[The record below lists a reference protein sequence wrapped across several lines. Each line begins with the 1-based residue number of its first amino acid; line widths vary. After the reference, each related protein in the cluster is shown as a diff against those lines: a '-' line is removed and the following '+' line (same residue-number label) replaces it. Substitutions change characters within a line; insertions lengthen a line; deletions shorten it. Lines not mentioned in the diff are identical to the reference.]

1 MNGNNELV
9 ENEGDG
15 RGGGVGQIRQQNMV
29 VDPHVNH
36 PDRLP
41 CCRTEVTDGDGAY
54 GAASAEGADFAGV
67 GKCCF
72 NAEFHVAT
80 ASGVAGAVE
89 VPVISAAGVHCISP
103 VTGDQIG
110 LWNVFF
116 FCFFLGGGGGLCTF
130 VQGRLQ
136 PTQSQ
141 LIQIYSVEWTDV
153 YDTHTTLN
161 TEQNQLAIKATADN

>member
-1 MNGNNELV
+1 MNGNDELV

-15 RGGGVGQIRQQNMV
+15 RGGVGQIRQQNMV

-41 CCRTEVTDGDGAY
+41 TDGDGAY

-89 VPVISAAGVHCISP
+89 VPVISAASVHCISP

-110 LWNVFF
+110 LQFGMFF
-116 FCFFLGGGGGLCTF
+116 VVVTM
-130 VQGRLQ
+130 
-136 PTQSQ
+136 
-141 LIQIYSVEWTDV
+141 
-153 YDTHTTLN
+153 
-161 TEQNQLAIKATADN
+161 

>member
-1 MNGNNELV
+1 MNGNDELV

-15 RGGGVGQIRQQNMV
+15 RGGVGQIRQQNMV
-29 VDPHVNH
+29 VDPQVNH

-41 CCRTEVTDGDGAY
+41 TDGDGAY

-72 NAEFHVAT
+72 NVEFHVAT

-89 VPVISAAGVHCISP
+89 VPVISAASVHCISP

-110 LWNVFF
+110 LQFGMFF
-116 FCFFLGGGGGLCTF
+116 VVVTM
-130 VQGRLQ
+130 
-136 PTQSQ
+136 
-141 LIQIYSVEWTDV
+141 
-153 YDTHTTLN
+153 
-161 TEQNQLAIKATADN
+161 